1 LRTGRVRL
9 AAAGDQRVNDGT
21 LQGKEAPVIVLGVV
35 LLVLG
40 LLVPALHVLLW
51 IGIVLLVIGAVLA
64 LLGTAGREIGGRRHW
79 Y

>member
-1 LRTGRVRL
+1 VALC
-9 AAAGDQRVNDGT
+9 ADQRVNDAH

-40 LLVPALHVLLW
+40 LLIPALHVLLW

-64 LLGTAGREIGGRRHW
+64 LAGMAGREIGGRRHW